1 MSGSSIPYHLRPHK
15 AVDRRL
21 FVDLLVRCERW
32 RSLADAAYISMGAYP
47 LEDHKLIHRILG
59 IRKLIAFDYE
69 AEIVKRQIFNRP
81 IDTCQCICHSSGE
94 LIDNLDT
101 ILSDVGYA
109 DAKNLIVWLDYTSP
123 ATLGEQI
130 REFVMLLDKL
140 KDGDIVRITV
150 NANASSLFTAK
161 PQKGEPTM
169 PAEEV
174 RKIRYEKL
182 NERIGDYLA
191 TDTTAEMM
199 TDEKLPPV
207 LGRAFGAAALQAL
220 PTSGAN
226 AFAPLSIVRYADGQQ
241 MLSLTGVVV
250 PREQEIEMRERLELA
265 SWRFASKDWS
275 DVHLLTVPDLTIR
288 ERLFL
293 ERAIGTTSIPDLKDQ
308 LGFDFAELDVG
319 EAFLGDYEHYYRFY
333 PNLLAAEI

>member
-1 MSGSSIPYHLRPHK
+1 M
-15 AVDRRL
+15 
-21 FVDLLVRCERW
+21 
-32 RSLADAAYISMGAYP
+32 
-47 LEDHKLIHRILG
+47 
-59 IRKLIAFDYE
+59 
-69 AEIVKRQIFNRP
+69 
-81 IDTCQCICHSSGE
+81 
-94 LIDNLDT
+94 
-101 ILSDVGYA
+101 
-109 DAKNLIVWLDYTSP
+109 
-123 ATLGEQI
+123 
-130 REFVMLLDKL
+130 
-140 KDGDIVRITV
+140 
-150 NANASSLFTAK
+150 NANANSLFTAK

-174 RKIRYEKL
+174 RKVRYEKL
-182 NERIGDYLA
+182 NERIGDYLT
-191 TDTTAEMM
+191 TDTTADLM

-241 MLSLTGVVV
+241 MLSLTGMVVR
-250 PREQEIEMRERLELA
+250 REQEVEMRERLDLA

-293 ERAIGTTSIPDLKDQ
+293 ERAIGTTPIPDLKDQ
-308 LGFDFAELDVG
+308 LGFDFAELEVG